1 MQASGDQ
8 RREIAKSY
16 SAVIASEAKQSI
28 LSLCRDMD
36 CFASL
41 AMTWIDRRP
50 YSAVPCPNAF
60 RSIAFRSIA

>member
-16 SAVIASEAKQSI
+16 SAVIASEAKQSM
-28 LSLCRDMD
+28 SRHKERMD

-50 YSAVPCPNAF
+50 YSAVPCP
-60 RSIAFRSIA
+60 IAFRSIA